1 MALSGRLCAH
11 IQILPWPL
19 SAAVRSPASTQQC
32 LQLQPRASNFHSQ
45 RKKEGGRGKVTGSR
59 NQERSQLSEP
69 LTVVKDLRAGSLEFK
84 YKMTPEAF
92 NVQGSF
98 KHDLGAEN
106 GL

>member
-1 MALSGRLCAH
+1 M
-11 IQILPWPL
+11 
-19 SAAVRSPASTQQC
+19 T
-32 LQLQPRASNFHSQ
+32 
-45 RKKEGGRGKVTGSR
+45 GKR

-69 LTVVKDLRAGSLEFK
+69 FTVITDLRAGSLEFK
-84 YKMTPEAF
+84 YEMTPEAF